1 VRAIVRANLPD
12 YQRAAGEDDQQ
23 AKLQV
28 FAQRQHQLAGDPRS
42 RPMSSCVRIKQL
54 AASGSASEWRCSPT
68 ISDNDAPSARTATMD
83 PILVPVTCRDVASA
97 PRPTSTPRA
106 TRTARRTFRQA
117 AEAPWR
123 LALATVLQFAGGL
136 SDRQAADS
144 VRGRID
150 WKYLLG
156 LELADPG
163 FDHRAQRVLHAFG
176 TCPCRADRLDH
187 DRRI

>member
-12 YQRAAGEDDQQ
+12 YHRAAGEDDQQ

-83 PILVPVTCRDVASA
+83 PHPGAGHMSRCCVSSATDLNSPSDANCPAHVSTGRRSTLAARFGYRAPV
-97 PRPTSTPRA
+97 
-106 TRTARRTFRQA
+106 RRR
-117 AEAPWR
+117 
-123 LALATVLQFAGGL
+123 
-136 SDRQAADS
+136 S
-144 VRGRID
+144 VRSSSSRLSA
-150 WKYLLG
+150 W
-156 LELADPG
+156 E
-163 FDHRAQRVLHAFG
+163 
-176 TCPCRADRLDH
+176 DRLEVSARDGVG
-187 DRRI
+187 